1 MDDRSIIDLFL
12 SRSEDAIGEAKRK
25 FGGMCLSIAYR
36 ILQNTQDAEE
46 CLSDA
51 LLRAWNSIPPN
62 EPEPL
67 APYIGKLTR
76 NLALD
81 RYAYNTAK
89 KRNAQLEEAFEELEN
104 CIASS
109 GNAESAL
116 ENEELGRMIS
126 DFLKTLKTEPRI
138 MFVRRYWYGD
148 SYADIAKRFGV
159 PESTV
164 KSSLHRTR
172 EKMRKY
178 LGKEGVVL

>member
-67 APYIGKLTR
+67 AP
-76 NLALD
+76 
-81 RYAYNTAK
+81 YAYNTAK